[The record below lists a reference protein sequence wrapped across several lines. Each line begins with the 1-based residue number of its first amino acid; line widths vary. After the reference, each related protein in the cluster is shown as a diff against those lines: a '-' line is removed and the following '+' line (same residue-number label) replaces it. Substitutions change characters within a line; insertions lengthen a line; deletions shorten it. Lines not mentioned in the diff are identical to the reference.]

1 MIGFSLMEQAQLF
14 SEGVKPFPHSP
25 FQNTLALQRQPTP
38 TPNREPPQ
46 PLTQTPLGQQRHKD
60 KEPSRYRGSYRSTTG
75 QMRPAPTAKT
85 IPAICIFKGYL
96 PPQASTRRFP
106 EPIALLD
113 VGQGLGAVECA
124 HGGERII
131 AR

>member
-38 TPNREPPQ
+38 TPNREPSK

-60 KEPSRYRGSYRSTTG
+60 KEPSRYRGR
-75 QMRPAPTAKT
+75 
-85 IPAICIFKGYL
+85 
-96 PPQASTRRFP
+96 
-106 EPIALLD
+106 IAL
-113 VGQGLGAVECA
+113 Q
-124 HGGERII
+124 R